1 MNPSD
6 PRSWPDKLMGLC
18 LGFLF
23 GTIALYV
30 GVQLIAS
37 VWHILL
43 ITIAA
48 ISTVMFIIA
57 VIRYRNRRW

>member
-1 MNPSD
+1 MNPND

-23 GTIALYV
+23 GAVALYV

-43 ITIAA
+43 IMLAA
-48 ISTVMFIIA
+48 ASTVMFAIA
-57 VIRYRNRRW
+57 AIRSRSPGW